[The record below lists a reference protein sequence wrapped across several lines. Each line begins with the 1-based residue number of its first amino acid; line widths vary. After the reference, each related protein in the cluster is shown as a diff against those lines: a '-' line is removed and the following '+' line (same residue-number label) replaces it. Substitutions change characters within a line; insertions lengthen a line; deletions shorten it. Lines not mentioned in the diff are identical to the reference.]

1 MFAGAAV
8 GERVCCLNLESHE
21 MSTIPVELPDHLQTY
36 VDESAEQAGFA
47 SASEYI
53 VALVAAASEKQGEIE
68 HALIAGIKS
77 GSAEPWTDDEWQ
89 AIRSRV
95 VSKALS
101 K

>member
-1 MFAGAAV
+1 
-8 GERVCCLNLESHE
+8 
-21 MSTIPVELPDHLQTY
+21 MSTIPVELPDHLQSY

-68 HALIAGIKS
+68 QALISGIKS

-95 VSKALS
+95 VTKTSSK
-101 K
+101 